1 MEAFPFY
8 LPPLPLCIMCIV
20 SHFLH
25 VATLIVEITTSGGDT
40 VAGEQYTLTCTVTV
54 PESSGLSGTPTVG
67 WTGGEGKTGVTEG
80 TAETSGR
87 VTTVTLTFDPL
98 QDSQDGVYTCS
109 TTLPVS
115 GMDSATGMDV
125 FTLDVVGMSL
135 CYAGIRC
142 AMQVCVSTNGI
153 YSTCKY
159 SRTFSVLSRHH
170 IVTPA

>member
-1 MEAFPFY
+1 MR
-8 LPPLPLCIMCIV
+8 IV

-25 VATLIVEITTSGGDT
+25 VATLIVGITTSGGDT

-54 PESSGLSGTPTVG
+54 PESSGLSGTPTVV
-67 WTGGEGKTGVTEG
+67 WTGDEGKTDVTEG
-80 TAETSGR
+80 TAETSGS
-87 VTTVTLTFDPL
+87 VTTLTLTFNPL
-98 QDSQDGVYTCS
+98 QDSLDGDYTRS
-109 TTLPVS
+109 ASLPVP
-115 GMDSATGMDV
+115 GMDPVTGLNV

-142 AMQVCVSTNGI
+142 AVQVCVSTNGV

-159 SRTFSVLSRHH
+159 SCTFSVLSRHH